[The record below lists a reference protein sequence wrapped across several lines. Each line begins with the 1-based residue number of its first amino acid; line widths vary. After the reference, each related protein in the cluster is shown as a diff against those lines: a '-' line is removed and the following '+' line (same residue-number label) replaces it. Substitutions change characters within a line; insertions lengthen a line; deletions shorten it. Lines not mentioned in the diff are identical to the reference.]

1 MLFVTVIVRVV
12 LPPVVVIHAK
22 VAVVRFI
29 SSTTLTEAAM
39 VPMLQ
44 CNLRQQF
51 LSVYHM
57 QTFLKF
63 HY

>member
-12 LPPVVVIHAK
+12 LPPIVIIHAE
-22 VAVVRFI
+22 VTVVRLI
-29 SSTTLTEAAM
+29 SPATSTEAAM

-44 CNLRQQF
+44 CNLRQRL

-63 HY
+63 HF